1 MLFSFRSSGKACS
14 LIRQYLD
21 RDLKEISQTRKLG
34 VGKTFQVENAVH
46 TVPWQDWGKTCPL
59 SLTHPFVQGTCSSY

>member
-21 RDLKEISQTRKLG
+21 RDLKEIGQTRKLG
-34 VGKTFQVENAVH
+34 VGKTFQVEGACA
-46 TVPWQDWGKTCPL
+46 KTLRLCVL
-59 SLTHPFVQGTCSSY
+59 CKAARVRGVGVVG

>member
-21 RDLKEISQTRKLG
+21 RDLKEIGQTRKLG
-34 VGKTFQVENAVH
+34 VGKTFQVEGACA
-46 TVPWQDWGKTCPL
+46 KTLRQCVL
-59 SLTHPFVQGTCSSY
+59 CKAAWVRGVGVVG